1 MNHNKTQRSAARCL
15 VGIMALTVITLACF
29 LLGLKF
35 STVGFVYLVV
45 IVLVSLTGDLFSST
59 VCSIVAASCLI
70 YFFAS
75 PPFSIRIH
83 ESLAAIAIIAFSTTS
98 LFTSRFVSQMRA
110 ESEEALCSINRKLLD
125 AAERESGRIA
135 RELDYDVGPRLSI
148 LAVELAQIQ
157 EELPVS
163 ASEVRDRAAGLQGR
177 ALELSA
183 DVHALSH
190 RLHCSKNEY
199 LGIARAMRGFCR
211 EFAHRHEVNV
221 NFSGEDLA
229 TQVPPEISV
238 CLFRVLQEA
247 LQNAVEHSGV
257 RSFEVELFGTSEV
270 VHLAVHD
277 LGTGFDPKQAISS
290 QGLGLTSMQE
300 RMKLVNGNF
309 SIDSEPGGGTTIH
322 AWVPL
327 RNDHA
332 EDHAQRQAA

>member
-35 STVGFVYLVV
+35 SAVGFVYLVV

-83 ESLAAIAIIAFSTTS
+83 ESLDAIAIIAFSTTS

-135 RELDYDVGPRLSI
+135 RELDSDVGPRLSI

-190 RLHCSKNEY
+190 RLHCTKNEY

-229 TQVPPEISV
+229 TQVPPEISL

-247 LQNAVEHSGV
+247 LQNAAEHSGV